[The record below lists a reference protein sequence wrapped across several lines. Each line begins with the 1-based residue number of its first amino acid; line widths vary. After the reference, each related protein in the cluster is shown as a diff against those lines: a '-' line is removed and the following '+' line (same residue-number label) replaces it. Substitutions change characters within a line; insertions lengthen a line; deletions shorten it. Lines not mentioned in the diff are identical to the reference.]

1 MGGIAEEVQ
10 TSPRKTEAKGMPVK
24 MTAEGGIAEE
34 VQTSPKKVDI

>member
-24 MTAEGGIAEE
+24 MTAEGRYCRGSSNLPEE
-34 VQTSPKKVDI
+34 S